1 MFFGPEIRVD
11 RAITPILEEVDGFDR
26 LILPINQPRTIY

>member
-1 MFFGPEIRVD
+1 MFFGPEIRPD
-11 RAITPILEEVDGFDR
+11 KTITPILEEVDNFDR